1 LAIGYNRREVNFNA
15 TVITTFTCDHVFNP
29 SHFMLTVGALLGGI
43 RHFGNFAIFS
53 KLTPILVEFVE
64 EKRGNWFLPYLEL
77 GKTIW
82 DEILV
87 NFGSLRPSGAI
98 GAGFRAIGGHL
109 QRFLLQGSFQG
120 HQGHF
125 SVGAVWRLCSA
136 IFGASK
142 AMFR

>member
-1 LAIGYNRREVNFNA
+1 
-15 TVITTFTCDHVFNP
+15 
-29 SHFMLTVGALLGGI
+29 MLTVGALLGGI

-109 QRFLLQGSFQG
+109 QVFFLQGSLQG
-120 HQGHF
+120 H
-125 SVGAVWRLCSA
+125 
-136 IFGASK
+136 
-142 AMFR
+142 

>member
-1 LAIGYNRREVNFNA
+1 
-15 TVITTFTCDHVFNP
+15 
-29 SHFMLTVGALLGGI
+29 MLTVGALLGGI

-109 QRFLLQGSFQG
+109 QVFLLQGSFQG

-125 SVGAVWRLCSA
+125 STGAVWRLCSA
-136 IFGASK
+136 IFGDSK
-142 AMFR
+142 AMFS